1 MRVRAKPIQELPVF
15 PVPVRIQG
23 ADAADSG
30 PLASRIEAVAVSLR
44 PWLPWVHAAMFV
56 AFLCLV
62 VGPVLL
68 PASNLATQAA
78 SVANW
83 LIWGLWFP
91 LVFLSVLVAGRAWCG
106 ILCPMG
112 AASQW
117 MNRLGPKRPIPG
129 WLRWEGTPIVSF
141 VLVTVLGQTV
151 GVRDYPGALLE
162 VFGGT
167 LLAALAIGF
176 LYGRGRD
183 KRAWCRH
190 ACPIGLLLGVFS
202 RLGIADLVPKRLRAG
217 GDAHVEKGLCPT
229 MIDINRKTESRHC
242 IMCMRCVQPG
252 RRGGLTLRL
261 RAPGEEV
268 AAIERHHPA
277 ASELWFLLLGTGVAL
292 GAFLWLVLPQYQ
304 GLRQWLGVWA
314 IDHGWYWVGRPGP
327 GLLMVV
333 HPEAREVF
341 VWLDFLLIVGWMVAV
356 MVVFAAG
363 LAALNAAAV
372 WMAGRLGARGPAR
385 KRFVSLGYQFAPVA
399 MISLLLG
406 LGGELF
412 ALLPAREAVAFKST
426 LLALALAW
434 GLLLGWRIL
443 AAQGLRGWR
452 ASLALLP
459 GLAGAAA
466 VAGAWWPAL
475 GGA

>member
-1 MRVRAKPIQELPVF
+1 MQELPAF
-15 PVPVRIQG
+15 PVPVRVETR
-23 ADAADSG
+23 DAADQG
-30 PLASRIEAVAVSLR
+30 PVAARIEAIAVRLR
-44 PWLPWVHAAMFV
+44 PWLPWVHLAMFG
-56 AFLCLV
+56 AFLLLI

-68 PASNLATQAA
+68 PASDFAKQLGAT
-78 SVANW
+78 ANW

-167 LLAALAIGF
+167 LLAALVIGF
-176 LYGRGRD
+176 LYGRGRE

-202 RLGIADLVPKRLRAG
+202 RLGIVDLVPKRPRAG
-217 GDAHVEKGLCPT
+217 GDAYMEKGLCPT

-242 IMCMRCVQPG
+242 ITCMRCVHPG
-252 RRGGLTLRL
+252 RQGGLALHLRP
-261 RAPGEEV
+261 PGEEV
-268 AAIERHHPA
+268 AAIDRHHPA

-292 GAFLWLVLPQYQ
+292 GAFLWLVLPEYQ
-304 GLRQWLGVWA
+304 WLRQTLGVWA
-314 IDHGWYWVGRPGP
+314 IDHGWDWIGSPGP
-327 GLLMVV
+327 SFLMVV

-341 VWLDFLLIVGWMVAV
+341 VWLDFLLIVGWMLAV
-356 MVVFAAG
+356 MGLFAAV

-372 WMAGRLGARGPAR
+372 WTAGRLGARGEPR
-385 KRFVSLGYQFAPVA
+385 RRFLTLGYQFAPVA
-399 MISLLLG
+399 MISLLMG

-412 ALLPAREAVAFKST
+412 ALLPAHEAVPLKAA
-426 LLALALAW
+426 LLVTAVAW
-434 GLLLGWRIL
+434 GVLLGWRIL
-443 AAQGLRGWR
+443 AAHGLAGWR
-452 ASLALLP
+452 ATLALLP
-459 GLAGAAA
+459 GLAGSVA
-466 VAGAWWPAL
+466 VAAAWWPAL
-475 GGA
+475 GGG